1 MSAFALRGI
10 KGVAASVT
18 GNFFFTDPHIAELLA
33 DIERYVDCV
42 SGRPQTPATVVSGV
56 KGC

>member
-10 KGVAASVT
+10 KGAAASVT
-18 GNFFFTDPHIAELLA
+18 GNFFFTDPHIAKLLA
-33 DIERYVDCV
+33 DTGRYATRAA
-42 SGRPQTPATVVSGV
+42 GRSQTPATVVSGV